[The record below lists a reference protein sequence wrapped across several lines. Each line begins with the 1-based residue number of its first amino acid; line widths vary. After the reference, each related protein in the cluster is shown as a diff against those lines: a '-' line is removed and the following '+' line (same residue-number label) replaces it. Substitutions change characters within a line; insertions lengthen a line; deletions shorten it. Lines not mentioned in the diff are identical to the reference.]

1 VANSAPGPDG
11 LPMEIY
17 KCFWEQVKVRVMEV
31 FEKFY
36 RGEVNL
42 GRLNYGLISF
52 IPKMKEANNIK
63 QFRPICLS
71 GVDYKWFTKVLI
83 GRLTKVAKS
92 VISKTQ
98 TTFLPRRNILEGVII
113 LHRTLHELRRKK
125 KGSNYEAGF

>member
-52 IPKMKEANNIK
+52 IPKMKEANNIM
-63 QFRPICLS
+63 QFRPICLL